1 MRVPAVRERVNIEGR
16 RGAFLVA
23 AVDRDRQVADLISTL
38 EDGVMEEDV
47 PFTAILLLPTSR
59 PRSQGD

>member
-1 MRVPAVRERVNIEGR
+1 MRVPAVRERVHVEGR
-16 RGAFLVA
+16 GGPFLVA

-47 PFTAILLLPTSR
+47 PFAAILPMPAAR
-59 PRSQGD
+59 PRVQGE